1 MSEPADVEEV
11 TVALAE
17 EVVMTV
23 PAEDVAVAV
32 EEVTTVPAED
42 VAVAAEE
49 VTVPAEDVAVAA
61 EDCVGSTTAAEDVPG
76 STLAEEMPF
85 RFNEELVS
93 PQAKNT
99 AAAATESVAGRRI
112 FFFIKGDLGGDF
124 TPQKYILA
132 VKNQK
137 KTEKE
142 QSFLQNITE

>member
-11 TVALAE
+11 TVVLAE
-17 EVVMTV
+17 EVV
-23 PAEDVAVAV
+23 
-32 EEVTTVPAED
+32 
-42 VAVAAEE
+42 

-142 QSFLQNITE
+142 QSVLQNITE